1 MLIFLQCYCS
11 ECCRIEALSH
21 LVVSCRSFTHL
32 CISTLN
38 LTYFHVGGASFEWE
52 ERLQAAQ
59 AELEQVRIER
69 QKSEKE
75 CKSLEYNVQ
84 LQVKYLDG

>member
-1 MLIFLQCYCS
+1 M
-11 ECCRIEALSH
+11 
-21 LVVSCRSFTHL
+21 
-32 CISTLN
+32 
-38 LTYFHVGGASFEWE
+38 
-52 ERLQAAQ
+52 QAAQ

-69 QKSEKE
+69 QKIEKE